1 METGKWI
8 AECNLDG
15 WEGKQYLLLDTP
27 DSDGQSGLDIILED
41 GYAFW
46 PLMYNCDYAVSNLK
60 KVKQVSN
67 LDELIDYMLSEYDI
81 DLSQKVKNGE
91 IEVGMGDMLPYDL
104 NHYVIGEDGDPN
116 L

>member
-8 AECNLDG
+8 AECNLEG
-15 WEGKQYLLLDTP
+15 WNGKQYLLLD
-27 DSDGQSGLDIILED
+27 DESSNGESGLDIILD
-41 GYAFW
+41 DTAIFW
-46 PLMYNCDYAVSNLK
+46 PLMYNCDYEVSNLK
-60 KVKQVSN
+60 KIKQVHN
-67 LDELIDYMLSEYDI
+67 LDELIDYMLSEHDI
-81 DLSQKVKNGE
+81 DLSQKVKDGG